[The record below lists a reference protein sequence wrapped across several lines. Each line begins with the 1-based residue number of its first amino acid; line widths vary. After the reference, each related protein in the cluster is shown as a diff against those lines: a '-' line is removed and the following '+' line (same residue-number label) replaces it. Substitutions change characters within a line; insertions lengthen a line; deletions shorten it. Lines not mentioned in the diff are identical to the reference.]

1 MALDTG
7 TGKQEKDYSLIYY
20 EIGINIFNYP
30 MDVVSEQQQ
39 RQKSRKCGS
48 GCVGLM
54 AITV

>member
-39 RQKSRKCGS
+39 RQNSRKCGS